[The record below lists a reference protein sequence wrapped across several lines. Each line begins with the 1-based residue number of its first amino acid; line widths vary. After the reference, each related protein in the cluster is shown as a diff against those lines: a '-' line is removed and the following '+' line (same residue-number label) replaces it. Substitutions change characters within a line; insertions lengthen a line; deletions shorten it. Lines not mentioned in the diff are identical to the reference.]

1 VLGHQVQHCFE
12 PSDDNRDGQID
23 VSGIGELTTTS
34 RNVSQLIR
42 RALDLSPKLVAKL
55 VNRGAHLPHPNAKSE
70 QASGSIAR
78 AFANDAPPALLPDAV
93 CS

>member
-1 VLGHQVQHCFE
+1 VLAHQVQHRFE
-12 PSDDNRDGQID
+12 APDDNRDGQID

-34 RNVSQLIR
+34 RNVSQLVR

-55 VNRGAHLPHPNAKSE
+55 VNRGAHLPPPNAKSE
-70 QASGSIAR
+70 KASGSLG
-78 AFANDAPPALLPDAV
+78 AFAIDAPPALLPDAV